1 MEETLE
7 GTAQEELDTGI
18 QQLQTGVS
26 QLLVTE
32 QALNSTTADHRPD
45 CRSCSQSRC
54 SFQFDCDVPKAGSD
68 ASTGAHSAHSCLTS
82 RPRDSDRPQQS
93 DDIAAV
99 LHGPEQELQSSP
111 RELSCEP
118 EFKLNSATPDPEALN
133 HFRESKANPTRIEQL
148 GDVES
153 SASKPLPK
161 KKKKN
166 RAGRSKAP
174 ARLLKEQK
182 ELGHNTTGGE
192 RICKGSTEVQ
202 SLSAEE
208 QLWREVDW
216 CIEQL
221 ELGLRSQKS
230 SQKQVDEALCAC
242 RTLRS
247 EKAPLVKKRQVMRSI
262 FGDYRRRM
270 EEERQK
276 QLKLMRAATR
286 SATIKPVEEQTRSKV
301 FRKTANKLL
310 KIEASAADNPMN
322 PEQTVVD
329 TDRTQFRFNFF

>member
-7 GTAQEELDTGI
+7 GTDLEELDTGI

-26 QLLVTE
+26 QLQVTG
-32 QALNSTTADHRPD
+32 QALNSTAADHRPNS
-45 CRSCSQSRC
+45 RSCR
-54 SFQFDCDVPKAGSD
+54 FQFDGDVPKGGNH
-68 ASTGAHSAHSCLTS
+68 ASIGAHPAHSCLTS
-82 RPRDSDRPQQS
+82 RPSDSDRPQQR
-93 DDIAAV
+93 DDIAAAR
-99 LHGPEQELQSSP
+99 HGTGEGLQTSP
-111 RELSCEP
+111 RELSCKP
-118 EFKLNSATPDPEALN
+118 EFKLNSANSEPEALN
-133 HFRESKANPTRIEQL
+133 HFGESKANPTRVEER
-148 GDVES
+148 GNVES

-161 KKKKN
+161 KKKN
-166 RAGRSKAP
+166 RTGRSKAP
-174 ARLLKEQK
+174 TRLLKEQQ
-182 ELGHNTTGGE
+182 ELSHRATGGE
-192 RICKGSTEVQ
+192 RISKGSTEAHPQ
-202 SLSAEE
+202 SVEE
-208 QLWREVDW
+208 QLRREVDW

-230 SQKQVDEALCAC
+230 SQKQVDEALCTL

-247 EKAPLVKKRQVMRSI
+247 EKAPLVKKRQAMRSI

-276 QLKLMRAATR
+276 ELKLMRAATK

-322 PEQTVVD
+322 PEQTTVD
-329 TDRTQFRFNFF
+329 TDQTQFQFNFF

>member
-45 CRSCSQSRC
+45 SRSCSQSRC
-54 SFQFDCDVPKAGSD
+54 SFQFDCDVPKGRSD
-68 ASTGAHSAHSCLTS
+68 APTGAHSAHSCLTS

-99 LHGPEQELQSSP
+99 LHGPGQELQSSP

-118 EFKLNSATPDPEALN
+118 ELNSATSDPEALN

-166 RAGRSKAP
+166 RAGHSKAP

-182 ELGHNTTGGE
+182 ELSHNTTGGE
-192 RICKGSTEVQ
+192 RICKGSIGVQ

-208 QLWREVDW
+208 QLRREVDW

-262 FGDYRRRM
+262 FGDYRSRM

-329 TDRTQFRFNFF
+329 TDLTQFRFNFF